1 MKKLGLIVNK
11 LFVKMSSDSALIEEN
26 LDKAKNMLLE
36 KSQKVLMEEIQNTN
50 TTEAIN
56 IINSLIQTLN
66 SASTQVNN
74 ITTKLETLNTP
85 LNTIETSMGVADS
98 LVTTLDTL
106 ITLIKNLPTP
116 TGAPPGI
123 GVPMS
128 IITQLS
134 DILDNSKQTLEKVSD
149 SLDVIPKSV
158 SKIKDILGQLQG
170 SLTGLV
176 TLIQKIIAKLNF
188 ILSLLNWLGTP
199 EGVDPTKDFDTG
211 GLSSLIPNQSNINSI
226 FGELLEGLNTLTEEE
241 IEAKLQELIDTGST
255 TYRGYKIVIV
265 EDEETGG
272 KKLKGSYIWS
282 DYTGPY
288 TTTGEQPNGIR
299 YTLYNTW
306 DPYASEFDYEFDD
319 YSMAPLSLLFNE
331 IKDHIDL
338 TIGLADNNVEE
349 GPIHPQLLDNLTD
362 GFAPS
367 YIIEE
372 ATIAQLEKW
381 EENIFRWMPP
391 YMSGGIL
398 ARFNWN
404 WDEGG
409 RDEMVYVLRLINIT
423 HYKYDV
429 SLGVSHE
436 FLYMGSGTGDPGS
449 GTGGET
455 YEEYATTI
463 INIDKSI
470 MFEGSSDNT
479 NVGEI
484 EILLNGETIDTSKTI
499 WTYENS
505 SYQKDIKLEA
515 IFQDKNDLDPNFEF
529 TKWDITIPYYGFTS
543 IISNDD
549 EKSTP
554 IEFTI
559 RPSSSTSNV
568 VDIMA
573 NLKQLPVMPTL
584 SITLNSDDSETSV
597 KIFNTTTGILIE
609 LKGGEL
615 EVEKG
620 DKLII
625 SLFPTYYTHTST
637 ITPQGG
643 NTTTTTDKIYEIIM
657 DSSVSISVE
666 SKE

>member
-1 MKKLGLIVNK
+1 MEKLGLIVNK

-36 KSQKVLMEEIQNTN
+36 KSQKVLMEEIQNTD
-50 TTEAIN
+50 TTEAVN

-116 TGAPPGI
+116 TSAPPGV

-128 IITQLS
+128 ILTQLS
-134 DILDNSKQTLEKVSD
+134 DILDKSKQTVEKVSD
-149 SLDVIPKSV
+149 SLDVIPKSI

-188 ILSLLNWLGTP
+188 ILLLLNWLATP

-211 GLSSLIPNQSNINSI
+211 GLNSLIPNQSNINAL

-255 TYRGYKIVIV
+255 TYRGYTIVTR

-272 KKLKGSYIWS
+272 KKLKGSYVWS

-288 TTTGEQPNGIR
+288 TTVEEQPNGIR

-381 EENIFRWMPP
+381 KENIFRWMPP
-391 YMSGGIL
+391 YMPGGIL
-398 ARFNWN
+398 AKFYWI
-404 WDEGG
+404 WGEAG
-409 RDEMVYVLRLINIT
+409 RDEMVYVLRLLNIA

-436 FLYMGSGTGDPGS
+436 FIYT
-449 GTGGET
+449 GTGGVP
-455 YEEYATTI
+455 YEKYSTTI
-463 INIDKSI
+463 INIDKNI
-470 MFEGSSDNT
+470 IFEGSVDNT
-479 NVGEI
+479 NVDDI

-499 WTYENS
+499 KTYETS

-515 IFQDKNDLDPNFEF
+515 IFPDQNYLDPNFNF
-529 TKWDITIPYYGFTS
+529 KRWDIDVPYDDFTS
-543 IISNDD
+543 RIHYGDD
-549 EKSTP
+549 ESTP

-559 RPSSSTSNV
+559 KPSSSTTNV
-568 VDIMA
+568 VDITA
-573 NLKQLPVMPTL
+573 NFEQFTAMSSLHMELTSTGSHNAEATIKNTTKDTETTL
-584 SITLNSDDSETSV
+584 LTDSSNPNSITLE
-597 KIFNTTTGILIE
+597 I
-609 LKGGEL
+609 
-615 EVEKG
+615 EKG
-620 DKLII
+620 DKLKI
-625 SLFPTYYTHTST
+625 SLTPYNSTHTSE
-637 ITPQGG
+637 ITQGD
-643 NTTTTTDKIYEIIM
+643 NTTTTTDKEYEITM
-657 DSSVSISVE
+657 DPKVNIKVISIE
-666 SKE
+666 